1 MATQDTIPQPAD
13 FDLQAFLAGMLQP
26 DLKRLA
32 GCLASLRV
40 DCSVEQIHESRVLIR
55 ALRSKLDTFGP
66 LLKRFATRT
75 ATRQLQWLDSLLS
88 PLRNTDVTSELL
100 ADMLL
105 IDSTSSSQETKD
117 FIRFISRELA
127 NQRVGHV
134 QALLD
139 QLDEQRGLA
148 LRNERA
154 QIVSEPRIRNS
165 VLALRADEQLQ
176 LVSGC
181 LRRERKRLLRLAIQ
195 AKRHPSRRRL
205 HRVRIQAKQVHYSYQ
220 ATQAQGVIS
229 DIGTITLSRQLHK
242 LLGRHQDAVMVE
254 TWLEGIRITSVTNL
268 SERRKLLL
276 TLKRSRNKC
285 FSKYERL
292 LSATGL

>member
-1 MATQDTIPQPAD
+1 MATQDTIPQPAG

-32 GCLASLRV
+32 GCLASLPV

-75 ATRQLQWLDSLLS
+75 ATRRLQWLDSLLA

-105 IDSTSSSQETKD
+105 IDSTSSQETKD

-139 QLDEQRGLA
+139 QLDEPRGLA
-148 LRNERA
+148 LRNEMA

-165 VLALRADEQLQ
+165 VSALRADEQLQ

-229 DIGTITLSRQLHK
+229 DIGTVTLSRQLHK

-276 TLKRSRNKC
+276 TLKRSRQKC

-292 LSATGL
+292 LSTTDH